1 MCKKPRPLT
10 SLSRVVVEKLSVTPL
25 TMLLRAYREVV
36 PNLEFNNREV
46 VPNLEFN
53 NREVVPNLEFNNNQ
67 VTIKK
72 TCIAIYSNWRM
83 ILKIMQ

>member
-53 NREVVPNLEFNNNQ
+53 NNQ